1 MTSHHIYIANHT
13 KKSSWKVF
21 QANYHLLTSMGVGST
36 LTDDTERAA
45 ETFICRIYN
54 ISTTDSV
61 DTARH
66 TLFYNVKK
74 ETLFTFTFTR
84 VHHQALIVIW
94 RNAHLGQPEIPAPET
109 MGWKQSEAGL
119 QPILMSLCPIP
130 DACLEVIS
138 CSCKTQC
145 HTRRCK
151 CRRNGLQCTALCYCR
166 STNDNQ
172 HRCMNIV
179 L

>member
-1 MTSHHIYIANHT
+1 MQNLWMMAGTSKKRRYIPIRPVYEQLVPGSAESLLAFHALTGSDVTSYIANHT

-21 QANYHLLTSMGVGST
+21 QANHHLLTSMGVGST

-54 ISTTDSV
+54 ILTTDSV

-119 QPILMSLCPIP
+119 QPILMSLPNSGRMP
-130 DACLEVIS
+130 
-138 CSCKTQC
+138 
-145 HTRRCK
+145 
-151 CRRNGLQCTALCYCR
+151 
-166 STNDNQ
+166 
-172 HRCMNIV
+172 
-179 L
+179 